1 MWQRIF
7 IVTALAGAAGP
18 AAALDFDINLGS
30 DTAELGVVG
39 APGPGGV
46 DETRAGAAVF
56 FTDDS
61 DVVGSGFWHVT
72 GRLRDGVE
80 PLKFGAGVKA
90 YAADLDAADT
100 TVGAL
105 ALGGSLRLDIPAT
118 EVPLAASIQAHAA
131 PDITTSGRG
140 DGMVELLGRLEARF
154 ARSASVYV
162 GYRYLRFDL
171 ERARDRR
178 LDTNFHVGLRMG
190 F

>member
-7 IVTALAGAAGP
+7 IIAAAAAFAGP
-18 AAALDFDINLGS
+18 AAALDFDINLSS
-30 DTAELGVVG
+30 DTAEIGVSG
-39 APGPGGV
+39 SPAPGNV
-46 DETRAGAAVF
+46 DDTRAGAAVF
-56 FTDDS
+56 FNDDD
-61 DVVGSGFWHVT
+61 DVVGSGFFHVT
-72 GRLRDGVE
+72 GRPREGFE

-105 ALGGSLRLDIPAT
+105 ALGGSLRLDMPGAP
-118 EVPLAASIQAHAA
+118 VPLAVSVQAHAA

-140 DGMVELLGRLEARF
+140 EGMVELVSRLEARF
-154 ARSASVYV
+154 ARSASAYV

-178 LDTNFHVGLRMG
+178 LDTGFHIGLRMA